1 MRELASIVLAAGE
14 GSRLKSKLAKPLHK
28 VGGKTMLEHV
38 IATLREVGGQRV
50 TVVVGVAR
58 EQVIA
63 ALPDEGVE
71 IAVQEQQLG
80 TGHAV
85 DSARDLYEGFE
96 GDIICTYVDIPLIT
110 PATLLHL
117 VEQHRE
123 QGAAATM
130 LTTIV
135 GDPTGY
141 GRVIRD
147 DAGMVAGV
155 VEHRDAD
162 EATLAI
168 REINTGIYCFR
179 GPELFAALRHVDN
192 DNTQGEYYL
201 PDVLKWLRAEGLP
214 VAGCVAAD
222 PEELMGINDRI
233 QLAQADA
240 VCRRRVREALMR
252 EGVSMIDPDSICID
266 AGVRIG
272 RDTVI
277 QPGALI
283 EGDTVIG
290 EDCEI
295 GGNCRIRNSI
305 VGDGCVI
312 RHCSCVSES
321 VVEDHSEI
329 GPFAH
334 IRGNSTVGR
343 GAAVGSYTE
352 INRSTIG
359 PGSKSRHFSYL
370 GDSVI
375 GSNVNIGAGTI
386 TCNFDGYR
394 KHQTSIGDG
403 AFIGSDTIFVAP
415 VQVGAGAVTG
425 AGSVI
430 TDEVPDGALA
440 IARARQTIIE
450 RWAEKRRQEQEGSAG
465 E

>member
-1 MRELASIVLAAGE
+1 MRQLASIVLAAGE
-14 GSRLKSKLAKPLHK
+14 GSRLKSGLAKPLHK

-38 IATLREVGGQRV
+38 IATLRQIGGQRV

-63 ALPDEGVE
+63 ALPDGDVE
-71 IAVQEQQLG
+71 IAIQEQQLG

-85 DSARDLYEGFE
+85 DSARDLYRDFE
-96 GDIICTYVDIPLIT
+96 GDIICTYVDIPLIR
-110 PATLLHL
+110 PETLLRL

-135 GDPTGY
+135 DDPTGY

-179 GPELFAALRHVDN
+179 GPELFEALRHVDN
-192 DNTQGEYYL
+192 DNAQGEYYL

-214 VAGCVAAD
+214 VAGFVATD

-233 QLAQADA
+233 QLAQADT
-240 VCRRRVREALMR
+240 VCRRRVRETLMR
-252 EGVSMIDPDSICID
+252 DGVTMIEPDSICID
-266 AGVRIG
+266 FGVRIG

-277 QPGALI
+277 RPGAII
-283 EGDTVIG
+283 EGETVIG
-290 EDCEI
+290 EGCEI
-295 GGNCRIRNSI
+295 GGNCCIRNSTI
-305 VGDGCVI
+305 GDGCII
-312 RHCSCVSES
+312 RHCSCITDSG
-321 VVEDHSEI
+321 VEDCAEI
-329 GPFAH
+329 GPFAN
-334 IRGNSTVGR
+334 IRGNSTIGR
-343 GAAVGSYTE
+343 GAAIGSCAE
-352 INRSTIG
+352 VNRSTIG

-370 GDSVI
+370 GDSVV

-386 TCNFDGYR
+386 TCNYDGYQ
-394 KHQTSIGDG
+394 KHQTSIRDD
-403 AFIGSDTIFVAP
+403 AFIGSDTIFIAP
-415 VQVGAGAVTG
+415 VEVGRGAVIG

-430 TDEVPDGALA
+430 TDDVDGGALG
-440 IARARQTIIE
+440 IARARQTVIE
-450 RWAEKRRQEQEGSAG
+450 HWAEKRRQARGDSVHE
-465 E
+465 

>member
-1 MRELASIVLAAGE
+1 MRQLASIVLAAGE
-14 GSRLKSKLAKPLHK
+14 GSRLKSRLAKPLHK

-38 IATLREVGGQRV
+38 IATLRQIGGQRV

-63 ALPDEGVE
+63 ALPDGDVE
-71 IAVQEQQLG
+71 IAIQEQQLG

-85 DSARDLYEGFE
+85 DSARDLYRDFE

-110 PATLLHL
+110 PETLLHL

-135 GDPTGY
+135 DDPAGY

-147 DAGMVAGV
+147 DAGMFAGV

-179 GPELFAALRHVDN
+179 GPELFEALRHVDN
-192 DNTQGEYYL
+192 DNSQGEYYL

-214 VAGCVAAD
+214 VAGCVATD
-222 PEELMGINDRI
+222 PDELMGINDRI
-233 QLAQADA
+233 QLAQADTI
-240 VCRRRVREALMR
+240 CRRRVRETLMR
-252 EGVSMIDPDSICID
+252 DGVTMIEPDSICID

-272 RDTVI
+272 RDTI
-277 QPGALI
+277 IRPGAII
-283 EGDTVIG
+283 EGESTIG

-295 GGNCRIRNSI
+295 GGNCCIRNSTI
-305 VGDGCVI
+305 GDGCII
-312 RHCSCVSES
+312 RHCSSITDS
-321 VVEDHSEI
+321 TIEDRAEI
-329 GPFAH
+329 GPFAN

-343 GAAVGSYTE
+343 GAAIGSCAE
-352 INRSTIG
+352 VNRSTIG

-375 GSNVNIGAGTI
+375 GSDVNIGAGTI
-386 TCNFDGYR
+386 TCNFDGFR

-403 AFIGSDTIFVAP
+403 AFVGSDTIFIAP
-415 VQVGAGAVTG
+415 VEVGRGAVTG

-430 TDEVPDGALA
+430 TDDVAEGALG
-440 IARARQTIIE
+440 IARARQTVIE
-450 RWAEKRRQEQEGSAG
+450 HWAERRRQERGDSVHE
-465 E
+465 